1 MLELE
6 SFEPKPITRP
16 PGPPAPPPAAAAAPV
31 GWRKSLARHLR
42 LLRKNRTLLL
52 MAAPGLLLL
61 LIFNYLPM
69 AGIIIAFKNF
79 KTNKGILGS
88 DWVGL
93 SNFQFLFGTDTAW
106 RITANTLLLNSLF
119 IVTGIAASLAIA
131 LLLNEVKSRV
141 LARFYQSAV
150 FFPYFVSWI
159 IVGYFGF
166 AILNS
171 DNGMLNHWLAR
182 VGLGPV
188 AWYREPQYWP
198 LILTFV
204 NLWKTAGYW
213 SIIYLAAMY
222 AIGHEYYEAAML
234 DGASRWQQI
243 VYVTLP
249 MLLPLIIT
257 NFLLSV
263 GRIFFADFGLF
274 YYVTR
279 DSSMLYPTT
288 DVIDTYVF
296 RALRSVGDFGMAA
309 AAGLYQSFVGFVL
322 VVAANWIVKRIDREK
337 SLF

>member
-6 SFEPKPITRP
+6 SLGRKKPVAA
-16 PGPPAPPPAAAAAPV
+16 GPYPPAAGAAAR
-31 GWRKSLARHLR
+31 GWRAAIARHAR
-42 LLRKNRTLLL
+42 QIRKHRTLLV

-61 LIFNYLPM
+61 LVFNYLPM
-69 AGIIIAFKNF
+69 PGIIIAFKNF

-93 SNFQFLFGTDTAW
+93 KNFQFLFGSDTAW
-106 RITANTLLLNSLF
+106 RITANTLLLNALF
-119 IVTGIAASLAIA
+119 IVTGIVASLVIA
-131 LLLNEVKSRV
+131 LLLNEVRV
-141 LARFYQSAV
+141 RGLARFYQSAV
-150 FFPYFVSWI
+150 FFPYFVSWV

-166 AILNS
+166 ALLNS
-171 DNGMLNHWLAR
+171 DNGLLNTLLERW
-182 VGLGPV
+182 GFEGI
-188 AWYREPQYWP
+188 AWYRSPKYWP
-198 LILTFV
+198 FILTAT

-222 AIGHEYYEAAML
+222 GIGQEYYEAAMI

-243 VYVTLP
+243 RYITLP

-279 DSSMLYPTT
+279 DSSMLYKTT

-296 RALRSVGDFGMAA
+296 RALRSVGDYGMAA

-322 VVAANWIVKRIDREK
+322 VVAANWIVKRLDPEK

>member
-6 SFEPKPITRP
+6 SFEPKTRGQ
-16 PGPPAPPPAAAAAPV
+16 GPASHALQHVRPQ
-31 GWRKSLARHLR
+31 GWRTAADRHWR

-61 LIFNYLPM
+61 IVFNYLPM
-69 AGIIIAFKNF
+69 PGIIIAFKNF

-93 SNFQFLFGTDTAW
+93 KNFEFLFGTDIAW
-106 RITANTLLLNSLF
+106 RITTNTLLLNSLF
-119 IVTGIAASLAIA
+119 IVTGIAASLALA
-131 LLLNEVKSRV
+131 LLLNEVRV
-141 LARFYQSAV
+141 RALARFYQSAV
-150 FFPYFVSWI
+150 FFPYFVSWV

-166 AILNS
+166 ALLNADNGLLNS
-171 DNGMLNHWLAR
+171 LLGRW
-182 VGLGPV
+182 GLPAV
-188 AWYREPQYWP
+188 AWYQEPVYWP
-198 LILTFV
+198 IILAVT

-222 AIGHEYYEAAML
+222 AIGQEYYEAAMI

-243 VYVTLP
+243 VSITLP

-296 RALRSVGDFGMAA
+296 RALRSMGDFGMAA

-322 VVAANWIVKRIDREK
+322 VVLANWTVKRMDPEK

>member
-6 SFEPKPITRP
+6 SLGQKK
-16 PGPPAPPPAAAAAPV
+16 PAATPDAAVKAAPQ
-31 GWRKSLARHLR
+31 GWRATAARHSR
-42 LLRKNRTLLL
+42 QIKKSRTFLL

-61 LIFNYLPM
+61 LVFNYLPM
-69 AGIIIAFKNF
+69 PGIIIAFKNF

-93 SNFQFLFGTDTAW
+93 RNFEFLFGSDTAW

-119 IVTGIAASLAIA
+119 IATGIATSLAIA
-131 LLLNEVKSRV
+131 LLLNEVRV
-141 LARFYQSAV
+141 RGLARFYQSSV
-150 FFPYFVSWI
+150 FFPYFVSWV

-166 AILNS
+166 ALLNS
-171 DNGMLNHWLAR
+171 DNGLINSALEHF
-182 VGLGPV
+182 GLEGV
-188 AWYREPQYWP
+188 AWYREPEYWP
-198 LILTFV
+198 FILTV
-204 NLWKTAGYW
+204 TNLWKTAGYW

-222 AIGHEYYEAAML
+222 GIGQEYYEAAMI
-234 DGASRWQQI
+234 DGASRWQQVRYI
-243 VYVTLP
+243 TLP

-279 DSSMLYPTT
+279 DSSMLYRST

-296 RALRSVGDFGMAA
+296 RALRQVGDYGMAA
-309 AAGLYQSFVGFVL
+309 AAGLYQSIVGFVL
-322 VVAANWIVKRIDREK
+322 VVLANWTVKRIDPEK

>member
-6 SFEPKPITRP
+6 SFEPKTRVQP
-16 PGPPAPPPAAAAAPV
+16 PGPPAVQRALPQGLGATV
-31 GWRKSLARHLR
+31 NRHWG

-52 MAAPGLLLL
+52 MATPGLLLL
-61 LIFNYLPM
+61 IIFNYLPM
-69 AGIIIAFKNF
+69 PGIIIAFKNF

-88 DWVGL
+88 DWVGFK
-93 SNFQFLFGTDTAW
+93 NFEFLFGTDTAW

-119 IVTGIAASLAIA
+119 IVTGIAASLALA
-131 LLLNEVKSRV
+131 LLLNEVRV
-141 LARFYQSAV
+141 RALARFYQSAV
-150 FFPYFVSWI
+150 FFPYFVSWV
-159 IVGYFGF
+159 IVGYFGY
-166 AILNS
+166 AVLNADNGLLNS
-171 DNGMLNHWLAR
+171 LLSRWGM
-182 VGLGPV
+182 PTV
-188 AWYREPQYWP
+188 AWYQEPAYWP
-198 LILTFV
+198 IILAVT

-222 AIGHEYYEAAML
+222 AIGQEYYEAAMI

-243 VYVTLP
+243 VSITLP

-279 DSSMLYPTT
+279 DSSMLYPAT

-296 RALRSVGDFGMAA
+296 RALRSMGDFGMAA

-322 VVAANWIVKRIDREK
+322 VVLANWAVKRIDPEK